1 MNKFKIIRN
10 KKTILFFL
18 LLNTSISMAQSK
30 KDQIETLKLRI
41 DSLNSV
47 IYVERN
53 SSSQNILNLDS
64 KISVLE
70 AKIDSLSLM
79 LKNNKDSLY
88 KKELECSNF
97 NTTFGIINNDLAI
110 LETRLDS
117 LKKVQSKNIEEI
129 NNADEIITSE
139 FVKKF
144 YSSLELTP
152 ELNKKHYIEGGVKFN
167 MNKFNSCIDIN
178 SIYSKKRISN
188 LTGDYHDAYN
198 IKLLNF
204 DSLRLN
210 NNIIELIAIVE
221 YQVYEVGTF
230 QNEEKLIININ
241 QGNLTLK
248 KWVDL
253 KVKKMVVAEYEGL
266 ENFKEV
272 DFYKMLGSLNK

>member
-1 MNKFKIIRN
+1 MTLKEMNKFKIIRN

-18 LLNTSISMAQSK
+18 LLNSSISMAQSK

-97 NTTFGIINNDLAI
+97 NTTFGKINNDLAI

-117 LKKVQSKNIEEI
+117 LKK
-129 NNADEIITSE
+129 
-139 FVKKF
+139 
-144 YSSLELTP
+144 SSIKEYRR
-152 ELNKKHYIEGGVKFN
+152 NK
-167 MNKFNSCIDIN
+167 
-178 SIYSKKRISN
+178 
-188 LTGDYHDAYN
+188 
-198 IKLLNF
+198 
-204 DSLRLN
+204 
-210 NNIIELIAIVE
+210 
-221 YQVYEVGTF
+221 
-230 QNEEKLIININ
+230 
-241 QGNLTLK
+241 
-248 KWVDL
+248 
-253 KVKKMVVAEYEGL
+253 
-266 ENFKEV
+266 
-272 DFYKMLGSLNK
+272 